1 MTVGHTDERTDGQ
14 TNYLFRKKRRRP
26 EIYQIGNNNHPNVL
40 NFVANIVF
48 I

>member
-14 TNYLFRKKRRRP
+14 TNYLFQKKRRRP